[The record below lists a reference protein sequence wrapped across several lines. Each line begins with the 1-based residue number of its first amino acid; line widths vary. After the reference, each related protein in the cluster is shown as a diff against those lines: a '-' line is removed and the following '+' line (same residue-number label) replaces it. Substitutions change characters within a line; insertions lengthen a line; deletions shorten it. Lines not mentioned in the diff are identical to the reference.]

1 MTRYAI
7 IGTGSR
13 ARMYI
18 DALLGPFDDAGE
30 LVAWCEPN
38 PGRLD
43 RYDELVAQTRPGA
56 PLPARYLPA
65 DLEAMITSER
75 VDRVILTSP
84 DHTHADLV
92 ARALTAGADV
102 VVEKPLTTDLPGCER
117 ITDAVAATGR
127 SLVLTFNYRYSP
139 RNGALKDVIDSGRI
153 GTVTSMHFEWALDT
167 AHGAD
172 YFRRWHRD
180 RANSGG
186 LLVHKASHHFDLVN
200 WWLADSP
207 AWVFAA
213 GDLRFYGRD
222 NALAR
227 GLPERPARGTVD
239 PPTRDP
245 FALDLRTDPELRRLY
260 YEAEHHDGYL
270 RDVDVFSA
278 GISIE
283 DNMSVMVGYDRGPVL
298 TYSLN
303 AHSPWEGYRV
313 TANGTEGR
321 AELEVV
327 ERSAVVPD
335 ADGHP
340 ILDANSPA
348 NVAGADGVRA
358 RGQRLLVQRHWE
370 VAQEVPIPTGE
381 GGHGGG
387 DGQLLT
393 DVFRGPA
400 VDPLGRPAGLAD
412 GLRSVLVGIAA
423 NGSRRTGA
431 RVDIADLLAGTSVP
445 AALAEPDPARP

>member
-18 DALLGPFDDAGE
+18 DALLGTFADAGE

-43 RYDELVAQTRPGA
+43 RYDELVARARPGA

-65 DLEAMITSER
+65 DIETMIATER

-84 DHTHADLV
+84 DHTHADLA
-92 ARALTAGADV
+92 ARALMAGADV

-117 ITDAVAATGR
+117 ITAAIAGTGR

-139 RNGALKDVIDSGRI
+139 RNGALKDVIASGRI
-153 GTVTSMHFEWALDT
+153 GTVTSVHFEWALDT

-200 WWLADSP
+200 WWLADTP

-227 GLPERPARGTVD
+227 GLP
-239 PPTRDP
+239 
-245 FALDLRTDPELRRLY
+245 
-260 YEAEHHDGYL
+260 
-270 RDVDVFSA
+270 
-278 GISIE
+278 
-283 DNMSVMVGYDRGPVL
+283 
-298 TYSLN
+298 
-303 AHSPWEGYRV
+303 
-313 TANGTEGR
+313 
-321 AELEVV
+321 
-327 ERSAVVPD
+327 
-335 ADGHP
+335 
-340 ILDANSPA
+340 
-348 NVAGADGVRA
+348 
-358 RGQRLLVQRHWE
+358 
-370 VAQEVPIPTGE
+370 
-381 GGHGGG
+381 
-387 DGQLLT
+387 
-393 DVFRGPA
+393 
-400 VDPLGRPAGLAD
+400 
-412 GLRSVLVGIAA
+412 
-423 NGSRRTGA
+423 
-431 RVDIADLLAGTSVP
+431 
-445 AALAEPDPARP
+445 